1 MSYYKID
8 SNLRIQKMINYRR
21 LFMIALVIII
31 VQLGMLICSVEEV
44 QVEIRKIHT
53 TDTIFVG
60 DVPLTD
66 SAITEELVKLGCVLP
81 NVALAQF
88 KLETGHFKSSICKEN
103 KNIAGIRNSVSPL
116 VIGKNRGHCVYK
128 SYRDCLR
135 DYVRVQN
142 KYLKK
147 IDGKYAEAEGYIQE
161 LKKIK

>member
-1 MSYYKID
+1 
-8 SNLRIQKMINYRR
+8 
-21 LFMIALVIII
+21 MIALVIII

>member
-21 LFMIALVIII
+21 LFIIALVIII
-31 VQLGMLICSVEEV
+31 VQLGMLIYSVEEV

-116 VIGKNRGHCVYK
+116 VTGKNRGHCVYK

>member
-8 SNLRIQKMINYRR
+8 CNLRIQKMINYRR
-21 LFMIALVIII
+21 LFIIALVIII

>member
-21 LFMIALVIII
+21 LFIIALVIII

>member
-1 MSYYKID
+1 MGYYKID
-8 SNLRIQKMINYRR
+8 SDLRIKRMINYRR
-21 LFMIALVIII
+21 LFLIALVIII
-31 VQLGMLICSVEEV
+31 VQLAMLTYSVEEV

-66 SAITEELVKLGCVLP
+66 SAITAELVNLGCLLP

-88 KLETGHFKSSICKEN
+88 KLETGHFKSSICREN
-103 KNIAGIRNSVSPL
+103 KNIAGIRNSKSPL
-116 VIGKNRGHCVYK
+116 VVGKNRGHCVYK

-142 KYLKK
+142 KYLQK
-147 IDGKYAEAEGYIQE
+147 IDGRYAEAKGYINE
-161 LKKIK
+161 LKKMK

>member
-21 LFMIALVIII
+21 LFIIALVIII
-31 VQLGMLICSVEEV
+31 VQLGMLIYSVEEV